1 MANPT
6 TRNELKEYC
15 LRKLG
20 KPVIEINVDDTQAED
35 RIDDALK
42 FYHDYHYDGAE
53 RTYIAHE
60 VTQQNID
67 DKYVEVDDAIL
78 GVVRVFDPTDKRVA
92 NMFDVRYQLRL
103 NDVYDFSSATFS
115 HYYITMMNLAEADK
129 LFVGEKP
136 IRFNRHINR
145 IYIDMDW
152 VEDVDVG
159 DYIILEVYRLI
170 DPESFSDVYGD
181 RWLRDYTTQLIKRQW
196 GENLK
201 KFEGIQLPGGLTM
214 NGQRIYDEAQQEIEK
229 MEQDII
235 SGSSGVVLDMIG

>member
-20 KPVIEINVDDTQAED
+20 KPVIEINVDDGQVED
-35 RIDDALK
+35 RLDDALR
-42 FYHDYHYDGAE
+42 FYQDYHYDGAE
-53 RTYIAHE
+53 RTYIAFE
-60 VTQQNID
+60 MTAQRIS
-67 DKYVEVDDAIL
+67 DKYIELDDSII
-78 GVVRVFDPTDKRVA
+78 GVVRVFDPVDKRID

-103 NDVYDFSSATFS
+103 NDVYNFSTASFA
-115 HYYITMMNLAEADK
+115 HYYITMMNINQADE

-136 IRFNRHINR
+136 IRFNRHQNR
-145 IYIDMDW
+145 VYIDMDFN
-152 VEDVDVG
+152 EDVDEG
-159 DYIILEVYRLI
+159 DFVVLEVYRII
-170 DPESFSDVYGD
+170 DPETFSDVYGD
-181 RWLRDYTTQLIKRQW
+181 RFLRDYATALIKRQW

-214 NGQRIYDEAQQEIEK
+214 NGQRIFDEAQQEIEK

-235 SGSSGVVLDMIG
+235 SSGSGIVMDMIG